1 MNIEIISGSP
11 RKDSVTYRIALH
23 LLDKIQNISRHTV
36 NMIDV
41 REWEL
46 PLLQQETIRNLEFA
60 PVNLQPLAKRIFE
73 ANAFIL
79 ITPEYNGSY
88 TSALKALFDLFPH
101 QKRKAFGIVTAST
114 GSMGG
119 MRASQQ
125 LHLFI
130 TALFGIP
137 SPYMLITP
145 FVDKKF
151 GTRGELIDPVFEKQ
165 VTAFMNEFLWLAE
178 KLASI

>member
-11 RKDSVTYRIALH
+11 RKDSVTYRIAVYLQKRLQQKTTH
-23 LLDKIQNISRHTV
+23 QINIL
-36 NMIDV
+36 DV

-46 PLLQQETIRNLEFA
+46 PLMQQETIRDINTA
-60 PVNLQPLAKRIFE
+60 PAHLQPLAKRIFE
-73 ANAFIL
+73 AHAFIL

-101 QKRKAFGIVTAST
+101 QRRKAFGIVTASS

-130 TALFGIP
+130 NALLGIP
-137 SPYMLITP
+137 SPFMLITP

-151 GTRGELIDPVFEKQ
+151 GPGGELNDPAFDKQ
-165 VTAFMNEFLWLAE
+165 ITAFINEFLWLAE
-178 KLASI
+178 KLSPV

>member
-11 RKDSVTYRIALH
+11 RKDSVTHRIALH
-23 LLDKIQNISRHTV
+23 LLKLARQKTKHHIDI
-36 NMIDV
+36 IDV

-46 PLLQQETIRNLEFA
+46 PLLQQETIDDIENA
-60 PVNLQPLAKRIFE
+60 PVQLQPLAKRIFS

-88 TSALKALFDLFPH
+88 TSALKTLFDLFPH

-130 TALFGIP
+130 NALLGIP
-137 SPYMLITP
+137 SPFMLITP

-151 GTRGELIDPVFEKQ
+151 GTGGELLDPLFEKQ
-165 VTAFMNEFLWLAE
+165 VATFMGEFLWLSE
-178 KLASI
+178 KLAPL

>member
-11 RKDSVTYRIALH
+11 RKESITFRIAQH
-23 LLDKIQNISRHTV
+23 LQQRFQATTNHAIHI
-36 NMIDV
+36 IDV
-41 REWEL
+41 RDWEL
-46 PLLQQETIRNLEFA
+46 PVLQQDTIDSMESA
-60 PVNLQPLAKRIFE
+60 PPSLRELARHIFQ
-73 ANAFIL
+73 ADAFVL

-101 QKRKAFGIVTAST
+101 QNRKAFGIVTAST

-130 TALFGIP
+130 NALMGIP
-137 SPYMLITP
+137 SPTMLITP
-145 FVDKKF
+145 WVDKKF
-151 GTRGELIDPVFEKQ
+151 GLEGVLLDAHFEKQ
-165 VTAFMNEFLWLAE
+165 LGNFTREFLWLAE
-178 KLASI
+178 KLAAV